1 MTLWFVLSLMT
12 VAAIFAV
19 LWPLARRAEPA
30 RAGTDLAV
38 YRDQIEEV
46 RRDLAAG
53 LIGEQEALAAEREVS
68 RRLIAAADASAA
80 DTIGTP
86 AAPIAW
92 RRRAAALAI
101 PLLLPIGAGGLYLA
115 LGSPTLPDQPLA
127 GRLAA
132 SPGGQ
137 SIDSLVAQIEAHLEA
152 HPQDGR
158 GWDLIAPVYIR
169 LGRFDDAVSA
179 RRNALRLNGET
190 ADRVAGLGEALVLD
204 ENGVVTGEA
213 KAAFDRALELD
224 PSHVQARYFIGLAAE
239 QDGDRQK
246 ASTVWQA
253 LLASAPP
260 DAPWAEFVR
269 RALARVEEGAERRA
283 NGPSQEQVA
292 ASSELS
298 TDQRNTMIRAM
309 VERLSQRLARDGSD
323 PEGWLR
329 LVRSYMVLGE
339 AEKARA
345 VAGDARRALAG
356 DPAKLRQF
364 EDLVKTLGLKG

>member
-53 LIGEQEALAAEREVS
+53 LIGEQAALAAEREVS

-137 SIDSLVAQIEAHLEA
+137 SIDS
-152 HPQDGR
+152 
-158 GWDLIAPVYIR
+158 
-169 LGRFDDAVSA
+169 
-179 RRNALRLNGET
+179 
-190 ADRVAGLGEALVLD
+190 
-204 ENGVVTGEA
+204 
-213 KAAFDRALELD
+213 
-224 PSHVQARYFIGLAAE
+224 
-239 QDGDRQK
+239 
-246 ASTVWQA
+246 
-253 LLASAPP
+253 
-260 DAPWAEFVR
+260 
-269 RALARVEEGAERRA
+269 
-283 NGPSQEQVA
+283 
-292 ASSELS
+292 
-298 TDQRNTMIRAM
+298 
-309 VERLSQRLARDGSD
+309 
-323 PEGWLR
+323 
-329 LVRSYMVLGE
+329 
-339 AEKARA
+339 
-345 VAGDARRALAG
+345 
-356 DPAKLRQF
+356 
-364 EDLVKTLGLKG
+364 